1 MLNQDAC
8 YFYNAHSVYADYGG
22 IAFADAEGERI
33 AESLGQGKAA
43 ILMNHGLLTVG
54 GTVDEAAY
62 LFTLMERSCQIQLLT
77 EGKGIRK
84 NLVTD
89 EEAAYNF
96 KMASTPVS
104 DFSINFEVLDG

>member
-1 MLNQDAC
+1 LD
-8 YFYNAHSVYADYGG
+8 
-22 IAFADAEGERI
+22 
-33 AESLGQGKAA
+33 QGKAA

-77 EGKGIRK
+77 EGKGLMK
-84 NLVTD
+84 NFVTE

-104 DFSINFEVLDG
+104 NFPTYYSNPFSKHFHCEGYFILRNSATSQLRGVQIQRGL